1 MSENKRIRFG
11 TKNVHVAFFSSDEE
25 AGGTVTYETP
35 EAVPGAKSF
44 AAEANGENFTEYA
57 DDIEWFSE
65 DINNGYNITLEFE
78 DTAEADAFLAEALG
92 HQKDE
97 TTGMIIEN
105 ANDVA
110 KSFAL
115 LGEFTLKGGKSTDAK
130 GKRYC
135 FYNCK
140 ASRPAIKGETKQG
153 TTITAATNSV
163 TITALPRESD
173 GQVKGTA
180 VSTDPG
186 YSTWFTK
193 VPEKGPQE

>member
-11 TKNVHVAFFSSDEE
+11 TKNVHVAFFSDED
-25 AGGTVTYETP
+25 TYDTP
-35 EAVPGAKSF
+35 KPVPGTKSF
-44 AAEANGENFTEYA
+44 AAEANGETFTEYA
-57 DDIEWFSE
+57 DDIEWYTE
-65 DINNGYNITLEFE
+65 DVNNGYNITLEFE

-92 HQKDE
+92 QKKDE
-97 TTGMIIEN
+97 TTGMVIESSG
-105 ANDVA
+105 DEA

-115 LGEFTLKGGKSTDAK
+115 LGEFTLRGGNASEAK

-140 ASRPAIKGETKQG
+140 ASRPAINGETKQG

-163 TITALPRESD
+163 TITALPRTSD
-173 GQVKGTA
+173 GQVKATA

-193 VPEKGPQE
+193 VPEKGAQE